1 MFYELLFELSMADGH
16 LDPAEE
22 SILSEAIPIF
32 GLDHDLFN
40 QNKRKFGADV
50 SLIES
55 SGGVFEVKMY
65 DEYTDSTH
73 ILFSKKEL
81 ERFPEENEVE
91 NNIWPLFSGGLG
103 RRKTYVL

>member
-1 MFYELLFELSMADGH
+1 
-16 LDPAEE
+16 
-22 SILSEAIPIF
+22 LSES
-32 GLDHDLFN
+32 L
-40 QNKRKFGADV
+40 KRKFGADV